1 MDRVSIDIETIPLGA
16 ALLPAELVAAAE
28 AEGMSRFLVKGEAAT
43 EEEIKKLS
51 LDSITSRIVAIALAK
66 FDQNSNPKESTVLY
80 GEDEAKILDAF
91 WKFLEKP
98 APVQLVAHNGLT
110 FDLPFIWRRSVIQN
124 VRPSKQF
131 NLARYR
137 TDTIYDTM
145 QLWANWNIRD
155 YVGLDRLSAALGL
168 GAKTGTGSQV
178 LGLWLEG
185 KHEEVA
191 KYCYQDALLTYAC
204 FCRMNFLPIPDLRSL
219 EESCALQFF

>member
-16 ALLPAELVAAAE
+16 ALLPAERVAEAE
-28 AEGMSRFLVKGEAAT
+28 AEGKSRFSVNGEAST

-66 FDQNSNPKESTVLY
+66 FDQNSNAKESVVLY
-80 GEDEAKILDAF
+80 GEDEAKILGAF

-98 APVQLVAHNGLT
+98 APVQLVAHNGLI
-110 FDLPFIWRRSVIQN
+110 FDIPFIWRRSVIQN
-124 VRPSKQF
+124 VRPSKQL

-155 YVGLDRLSAALGL
+155 YVGLDRLSAAFGL
-168 GAKTGTGSQV
+168 GTKTGSGSQV
-178 LGLWLEG
+178 LGLWLAG

-191 KYCYQDALLTYAC
+191 RYCYQDALLTYAC
-204 FCRMNFLPIPDLRSL
+204 FCRMNFMPVPDPRAL
-219 EESCALQFF
+219 EESCALRFL

>member
-16 ALLPAELVAAAE
+16 SLLPADLLAAAE
-28 AEGMSRFLVKGEAAT
+28 AEGMSRFLVNGKAST
-43 EEEIKKLS
+43 DEEIKKLS

-66 FDQNSNPKESTVLY
+66 FDQNSDPKGSVVLY
-80 GEDEAKILDAF
+80 GEDEAKILNEF

-98 APVQLVAHNGLT
+98 VPVQLVAHNGLT
-110 FDLPFIWRRSVIQN
+110 FDLPFIWRRSVIHN

-168 GAKTGTGSQV
+168 GAKTGSGSQV

-191 KYCYQDALLTYAC
+191 RYCYQDALLTYAC
-204 FCRMNFLPIPDLRSL
+204 FCRMNFMPVPDFRSL
-219 EESCALQFF
+219 EDSCTLQFL